1 MKRIIL
7 TAMIALAA
15 FTFSAS
21 AQNGNRPEKPTPEQT
36 TERMAKQLELTDA
49 QKSQVQA
56 LNTEYQDVIGG
67 PGMGK
72 PNGKPNG
79 KKATDG
85 ESGAT
90 TDATTDANRPQ
101 RPELTDEQKAEM
113 EAMQAKR
120 EEYNTKL
127 KAILS
132 DDQYTKYEKSQKHG
146 PKGNRD
152 KNKASE

>member
-21 AQNGNRPEKPTPEQT
+21 AQDGNRPEKPTPEQT
-36 TERMAKQLELTDA
+36 TERMANQLELTDA
-49 QKSQVQA
+49 QKSQVLS

-67 PGMGK
+67 PMGGPGRGK

-79 KKATDG
+79 DQATDAQ
-85 ESGAT
+85 SGST
-90 TDATTDANRPQ
+90 TNANPPQ
-101 RPELTDEQKAEM
+101 RPELTEEQKAKMEEM
-113 EAMQAKR
+113 RTKR

-127 KAILS
+127 KAILT
-132 DDQYTKYEKSQKHG
+132 DDQYAKYEKMHKRG

-152 KNKASE
+152 KNKDSE